1 MSIGRG
7 VLDLTWF
14 RTQTVLLRSKGST
27 FFKLAPLKRQPHA
40 SQPCTTKP
48 IEQAKS
54 SFYQKFQ
61 YEFSHVSLT
70 LVGLPAHLSTNHYV
84 QGAWDILI
92 HLSPLVPPLE
102 LVAES
107 IPSKQERRR
116 GSSKEIWDRSLR
128 SIQNCWHFPS
138 WTQSWCHDTA
148 FFILIQFS
156 ENSSASSFANSF
168 SYSMLTSNMACLQG
182 CLAFSPHSE
191 ISPA

>member
-48 IEQAKS
+48 REQAKS

-116 GSSKEIWDRSLR
+116 GSSKEIWDPFITRGRRTDVSQLTMFWNWSPR
-128 SIQNCWHFPS
+128 MFWVS
-138 WTQSWCHDTA
+138 WMDFKEFWNALKLYVKRCMRKY
-148 FFILIQFS
+148 
-156 ENSSASSFANSF
+156 
-168 SYSMLTSNMACLQG
+168 SYL
-182 CLAFSPHSE
+182 
-191 ISPA
+191 